1 MRPVPHSHH
10 HKDMA
15 HSKKALGLALAA
27 TVSILVVEVLGG
39 LWTHSLALLSDSAHV
54 FMDALSFG
62 LTYLAIV
69 FAEKPISDSRT
80 FGLHRLEV
88 FAALINGLT
97 VFLIALVITA
107 AAIRRLHHPQP
118 IHTLPMLSI
127 ALLGL
132 AVNLFVIWKLRPL
145 LGEDVNVRSAFLHA
159 LGDALASVAV
169 VAGGVVIYFTGA
181 WVVDPAMAI
190 LVAAVIFVGVYGLF
204 RDSVQILL
212 EGAPK
217 GLEKDKIIAAVE
229 DIAGPGAARDL
240 HIWSICSHIRSLS
253 LHVVLPEARMKDQ
266 AAILAEIN
274 LSLER
279 KFNIVHTTIQIEPE
293 GGSLSHA

>member
-1 MRPVPHSHH
+1 
-10 HKDMA
+10 MA